1 MRYQSSIASWL
12 RLVLLTS
19 VVLSTW
25 NPKNFHSAA
34 MKASDEDD
42 GATNDSIFEDIAN
55 DGTIQVNPDYI
66 EPDPD
71 AIVDDADREDSDDDE
86 PMTAAVNATT
96 PTKATKS
103 MLSKALSKPKK
114 AARLLRKHKT
124 KIVIV
129 LVIFAFR
136 KELAWF
142 FLRLVA
148 APIYGENGKIIGRS
162 LTINP
167 TSILKLVFF
176 IQLMLRSLSMSGGG
190 DGSASSMDQ
199 QASLLFPRFHKPYI
213 HVPPTEQH
221 WTFERLNE
229 RYEKDG
235 LALQKAMGETTPL
248 IQNGTT
254 PTSFPSVLRDALL
267 HHNKDT
273 VTKSHYNGTAIVM
286 DLTKL
291 TTNVAQMDWI
301 RDQVSFILSQHHANQ
316 TQISSLDSTGE
327 NATPTI
333 QPAQMEVI
341 ILLESPGGGAAD
353 YGLAAHQLLRLR
365 NEPGITVT
373 ICVDKV
379 AASGGYMMAATGHQ
393 ILAAPFAVIG
403 SIGVYGQTIN
413 IHGVLEGWGVKDL
426 IFRAGKNKAPLGL
439 LGEVTEAGRDTIQT
453 MIDATHTAFKSHI
466 AMARPLLAPKIEDI
480 ATGDVWLGYDALET
494 GLVDRLVTSDE
505 YIGERMKQGTQ
516 VLKLIR
522 YKKTSFLFG
531 PRSSSPDY
539 SVVGWASSIA
549 AEVRNL
555 LIGSVE
561 DESYEKINT
570 RSFTANAVK
579 AQSPIG

>member
-1 MRYQSSIASWL
+1 
-12 RLVLLTS
+12 
-19 VVLSTW
+19 
-25 NPKNFHSAA
+25 

-42 GATNDSIFEDIAN
+42 GATNDPIFEDIAN

-124 KIVIV
+124 KIIIV

-316 TQISSLDSTGE
+316 TQISCLDSTGE

-453 MIDATHTAFKSHI
+453 MIEATHTAFKSHI
-466 AMARPLLAPKIEDI
+466 AMARPLLAPTIEDI

-522 YKKTSFLFG
+522 YKKSSFLFG

-539 SVVGWASSIA
+539 SVVGFARSIA

-555 LIGSVE
+555 LLGSVE

-570 RSFTANAVK
+570 RSFAANAVK
-579 AQSPIG
+579 AQSPIS

>member
-1 MRYQSSIASWL
+1 MKMRYQSSIASWL

-42 GATNDSIFEDIAN
+42 GATNDPIFEDIAN

-199 QASLLFPRFHKPYI
+199 QASLLFPRLHNR
-213 HVPPTEQH
+213 
-221 WTFERLNE
+221 TFTSRLPNNI
-229 RYEKDG
+229 G
-235 LALQKAMGETTPL
+235 PL
-248 IQNGTT
+248 ND
-254 PTSFPSVLRDALL
+254 SM
-267 HHNKDT
+267 KDT
-273 VTKSHYNGTAIVM
+273 KRTVWRFKRLWG
-286 DLTKL
+286 
-291 TTNVAQMDWI
+291 
-301 RDQVSFILSQHHANQ
+301 R
-316 TQISSLDSTGE
+316 
-327 NATPTI
+327 
-333 QPAQMEVI
+333 
-341 ILLESPGGGAAD
+341 
-353 YGLAAHQLLRLR
+353 QLR
-365 NEPGITVT
+365 
-373 ICVDKV
+373 
-379 AASGGYMMAATGHQ
+379 
-393 ILAAPFAVIG
+393 
-403 SIGVYGQTIN
+403 
-413 IHGVLEGWGVKDL
+413 
-426 IFRAGKNKAPLGL
+426 
-439 LGEVTEAGRDTIQT
+439 
-453 MIDATHTAFKSHI
+453 
-466 AMARPLLAPKIEDI
+466 
-480 ATGDVWLGYDALET
+480 
-494 GLVDRLVTSDE
+494 
-505 YIGERMKQGTQ
+505 
-516 VLKLIR
+516 
-522 YKKTSFLFG
+522 
-531 PRSSSPDY
+531 
-539 SVVGWASSIA
+539 
-549 AEVRNL
+549 
-555 LIGSVE
+555 
-561 DESYEKINT
+561 
-570 RSFTANAVK
+570 
-579 AQSPIG
+579 